1 MMPESVAGW
10 GGRRWP
16 IPLIMIGL
24 LALALIALA
33 ATWAAGA
40 FPRPYTFHGTQFDPP
55 RPIADFTLTNQDG
68 QPVRL
73 SDYRGKLVVLFFG
86 YTHCPDVC
94 PTTLARLNQVMRAL
108 GDEGGAV
115 QVLFISV
122 DPERDTPAVLKQFLS
137 HFNPAFTGLTGQAE
151 QVRAVTQAF
160 GVYVQKEEVGSAAGY
175 LVTHTARI
183 YAIDLQGRLVLAYP
197 ADAQVQDL
205 VADLKHLLLREG
217 RK

>member
-1 MMPESVAGW
+1 MPESIAGR
-10 GGRRWP
+10 GGRRWL
-16 IPLIMIGL
+16 IPLIVIGL

-40 FPRPYTFHGTQFDPP
+40 FPQPYTFHGTQFEPV
-55 RPIADFTLTNQDG
+55 RPVADFTLTDQDG

-94 PTTLARLNQVMRAL
+94 PTTLARLNQVMQAL
-108 GDEGGAV
+108 EDEAKAV

-137 HFNPAFTGLTGQAE
+137 HFNPAFVGLTGQAE
-151 QVRAVTQAF
+151 AVAAVYPAF
-160 GVYVQKEEVGSAAGY
+160 GVYVKKEEVGSAAGY
-175 LVTHTARI
+175 LVTHTARL
-183 YAIDLQGRLVLAYP
+183 YVIDRQGRLVLTYP
-197 ADAQVQDL
+197 ADAQVQDI
-205 VADLKHLLLREG
+205 VADLKHLLEA

>member
-1 MMPESVAGW
+1 MPESIAGR
-10 GGRRWP
+10 GGRRWL
-16 IPLIMIGL
+16 IPLIVIGL

-40 FPRPYTFHGTQFDPP
+40 FPQPYTFHGTQFEPV
-55 RPIADFTLTNQDG
+55 RPVADFTLTDQDG

-94 PTTLARLNQVMRAL
+94 PTTLARLNQVMREL
-108 GDEGGAV
+108 GDAGEAV

-137 HFNPAFTGLTGQAE
+137 HFNPAFVGLTGQAE
-151 QVRAVTQAF
+151 AVAAVYPAF
-160 GVYVQKEEVGSAAGY
+160 GVYVKKEEAGSAAGY
-175 LVTHTARI
+175 LVTHTARL
-183 YAIDLQGRLVLAYP
+183 YVIDRQGRLVLTYP
-197 ADAQVQDL
+197 ADAQVQDI
-205 VADLKHLLLREG
+205 VADLKHLLEA